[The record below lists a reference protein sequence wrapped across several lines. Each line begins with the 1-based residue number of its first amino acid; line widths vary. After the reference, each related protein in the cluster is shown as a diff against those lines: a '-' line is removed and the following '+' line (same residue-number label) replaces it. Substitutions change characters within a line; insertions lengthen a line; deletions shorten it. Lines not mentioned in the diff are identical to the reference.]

1 MKNPI
6 FFLALLGLA
15 ASLVAC
21 EGRNNSPL
29 PGDWAVQRIYPSG
42 EDEIAVPAAYPLS
55 LEEEGDFSIMLDVNR
70 CGVSYSRSGAGK
82 VEFEYPSCTKTCC
95 DSPLAEQVL
104 GLILQ
109 ANTYLVNGTLL
120 TLSGPEGKVELEK
133 I

>member
-1 MKNPI
+1 MKNHI
-6 FFLALLGLA
+6 FCFALLGLA

-29 PGDWAVQRIYPSG
+29 PGEWAVQRIHPSD

-55 LEEEGDFSIMLDVNR
+55 LEEEGDFSIMLDVNH
-70 CGVSYSRSGAGK
+70 CGGSYSRSSAGK
-82 VEFEYPSCTKTCC
+82 VELENPYCTYVCC

-104 GLILQ
+104 SLIMQ
-109 ANTYLVNGTLL
+109 AKTYFINGTLL